1 VPELPFA
8 VTVSNILAGR
18 AAGRVQY
25 ALIDGDTVTGFN
37 KIADA
42 LNAAFGPGGTI
53 SDDTLAGPGTPL
65 VPLVYNG
72 VNDGGAATINAMPPP
87 QRNFLATFLT
97 DEQEALLGCGPFYL
111 TDCNTQGVD
120 LANAAA
126 DVLLQS
132 FPWFEGTKFD
142 SNWNTTDASL
152 PQPGT
157 VAAAFNANG
166 MGGTVDA
173 PDTKF
178 GELETGPAGT
188 RWDDLDG
195 DGQRELINLPGSRYD
210 PVAFL
215 LALGLPIS
223 VDPAVNLAT
232 LTTALA
238 GVDPYVIDNLAQYGT
253 NSNPTTGLQQTCAS
267 QGLPPGCV
275 DGSVIG
281 DPAIDD
287 LTVGMPFIPEPVR
300 VHPFTGQIFSSEM
313 AIVSWNLLMLTVAL
327 GAADDPDN
335 RGTLDRNQ
343 PLALGRCSYAQPQ
356 FCAFVSGLAGVAR
369 NTNSSV
375 RAGGNGRFGRRN
387 FVWATVGDVTLKY
400 EKRNIIGFSTD
411 FAEDITKSSWG
422 VEFTYIDDT
431 LAADGGDYD
440 ELGEIDEYNLT
451 VSVDRPT
458 FINFLN
464 ANRTFFINSQIFVSY
479 LQGYDQ
485 TMYREGPLTA
495 LLLVNANTG
504 YFQDRFLVSAA
515 GVYDFTTASAAFLPS
530 VQYRFT
536 ENFSITLG
544 AAVLAGGWTN

>member
-1 VPELPFA
+1 
-8 VTVSNILAGR
+8 
-18 AAGRVQY
+18 
-25 ALIDGDTVTGFN
+25 
-37 KIADA
+37 
-42 LNAAFGPGGTI
+42 
-53 SDDTLAGPGTPL
+53 
-65 VPLVYNG
+65 
-72 VNDGGAATINAMPPP
+72 
-87 QRNFLATFLT
+87 
-97 DEQEALLGCGPFYL
+97 
-111 TDCNTQGVD
+111 
-120 LANAAA
+120 
-126 DVLLQS
+126 
-132 FPWFEGTKFD
+132 
-142 SNWNTTDASL
+142 
-152 PQPGT
+152 
-157 VAAAFNANG
+157 
-166 MGGTVDA
+166 
-173 PDTKF
+173 
-178 GELETGPAGT
+178 
-188 RWDDLDG
+188 
-195 DGQRELINLPGSRYD
+195 
-210 PVAFL
+210 
-215 LALGLPIS
+215 
-223 VDPAVNLAT
+223 
-232 LTTALA
+232 
-238 GVDPYVIDNLAQYGT
+238 
-253 NSNPTTGLQQTCAS
+253 
-267 QGLPPGCV
+267 
-275 DGSVIG
+275 
-281 DPAIDD
+281 
-287 LTVGMPFIPEPVR
+287 
-300 VHPFTGQIFSSEM
+300 M

-356 FCAFVSGLAGVAR
+356 FCAFVSGLAGIAR

-464 ANRTFFINSQIFVSY
+464 ANRTFFINSQIFVSS

-544 AAVLAGGWTN
+544 AAVLAGGWTNKERAISQFSATSSVNLNDTIYVENGISPVRDLDNFFVRLRYTF